1 VDMDISMDIHEKPVD
16 MDMDVDEK
24 FPIHGKPANHGLGL
38 VAEKIWTACG
48 KVKIYSISKG
58 GHYVCTP
65 PRTL

>member
-1 VDMDISMDIHEKPVD
+1 